1 MTRPLLLNGFMATGK
16 STVGRRVAELEGV
29 PFDDLDVAI
38 ERRAGARVSE
48 IFESVGE
55 AGFRRLERAELER
68 VLAEPTRRVIALGGG
83 ALLSRDLRL
92 DALDRACVVCLEA
105 PLDVV
110 LSRAGA
116 TPRPLLAG
124 PDPRARAAELL
135 AARRPAYAEAHARVD
150 TGRGDVDLSARTVQ
164 AAWNR
169 RAIAVAAG
177 ERSYA
182 IEVGSAIV
190 RDRLGVLTAEATKTL
205 VVTDRNVLAAH
216 GSTLAAALPGAEPL
230 ELEPGEQHKTPR
242 ALEQIWRAALA
253 HDLDRE
259 STLVAFGGGVV
270 SDITGFAAATW
281 MRGTRW
287 LAVPTTLLAMVDASV
302 GGKTAVDLD
311 DSKNSVGAFWQ
322 PAGVLCDIALLSTE
336 PQRGFVSALSEVVK
350 TALIGDPELL
360 DLLEARADAVVAR
373 DPSSLIEIVL
383 RSVAVKARIVS
394 LDERESGLRRVLN
407 LGHTIGHALEASTGY
422 RCYTHGEA
430 VSLGLVAALQV
441 GQRLGVT
448 SHPTSERVRGLLM
461 RLGLP
466 VELRANGLDDAL
478 AILGRDKKRQGTY
491 IHFVMVSAPGRV
503 ETQLLPLEQLR
514 RLAQLN

>member
-92 DALDRACVVCLEA
+92 DALDRACVVCLDA

-150 TGRGDVDLSARTVQ
+150 TGRGDVDESARAVQ

-182 IEVGSAIV
+182 IEVGSA
-190 RDRLGVLTAEATKTL
+190 D
-205 VVTDRNVLAAH
+205 
-216 GSTLAAALPGAEPL
+216 S
-230 ELEPGEQHKTPR
+230 
-242 ALEQIWRAALA
+242 
-253 HDLDRE
+253 
-259 STLVAFGGGVV
+259 
-270 SDITGFAAATW
+270 GF
-281 MRGTRW
+281 
-287 LAVPTTLLAMVDASV
+287 
-302 GGKTAVDLD
+302 
-311 DSKNSVGAFWQ
+311 
-322 PAGVLCDIALLSTE
+322 
-336 PQRGFVSALSEVVK
+336 
-350 TALIGDPELL
+350 
-360 DLLEARADAVVAR
+360 
-373 DPSSLIEIVL
+373 
-383 RSVAVKARIVS
+383 
-394 LDERESGLRRVLN
+394 
-407 LGHTIGHALEASTGY
+407 
-422 RCYTHGEA
+422 
-430 VSLGLVAALQV
+430 
-441 GQRLGVT
+441 
-448 SHPTSERVRGLLM
+448 
-461 RLGLP
+461 
-466 VELRANGLDDAL
+466 
-478 AILGRDKKRQGTY
+478 
-491 IHFVMVSAPGRV
+491 
-503 ETQLLPLEQLR
+503 
-514 RLAQLN
+514 